1 MASSRKDSLFE
12 DLEFELGL
20 TRKVLA
26 RLPANHFAFKPHEKS
41 MHLGQLAAHVANIL
55 NWVTLSIRRDELDLA
70 QFPPP
75 DRTGPKSNA
84 ELLATYDANAADAR
98 SALAELK
105 DANLDDTWTLRMG
118 ERVLKAFPRR
128 TVLRTMCLSHMIHHR
143 AQLLVYLRLLNIP
156 VPSVYGPS
164 ADEPG

>member
-1 MASSRKDSLFE
+1 MASSRKEALFE
-12 DLEFELGL
+12 DLEFEIAL
-20 TRKVLA
+20 TRKVLE
-26 RLPANHFAFKPHEKS
+26 RLPEEHFAWKPHDKS

-75 DRTGPKSNA
+75 DRTGPRTSE
-84 ELLATYDANAADAR
+84 ELLATFNANAGTAR
-98 SALAELK
+98 AAFAELD
-105 DANLDDTWTLRMG
+105 DAKLDDTWKLKMG
-118 ERVLKAFPRR
+118 ERVLKALPRR
-128 TVLRTMCLSHMIHHR
+128 TVLRTMCVSHMIHHR
-143 AQLLVYLRLLNIP
+143 AQLLVYLRILNIP